1 MATLREIK
9 RRIKSI
15 NSTAK
20 VTHAMELV
28 AAAKMRKAQEK
39 TLLSRPYTIT
49 LHQIITGLRGK
60 AREKAHRL
68 LAANQSSY
76 RMIILLS
83 SDRGLVGGMN
93 LNQFREISKFEIK
106 TLKLVTVGK
115 IASRFSARAGFP
127 ILASFHSEEV
137 PFLELARTLSKLA
150 INSFVSREVASVH
163 LLYPQF
169 VSNLKQIPTIKRIL
183 PIQLEE
189 ESQTPSGRPATETII
204 FEPSADRILGKIL
217 PHHVLTDIYQALL
230 EAKASEHSARMVA
243 MKNATD
249 AASDLVDDLTLTYN
263 QARQEAITKELLD
276 IVTAQAAFE

>member
-1 MATLREIK
+1 MANLRDIK
-9 RRIKSI
+9 KRIRSI
-15 NSTAK
+15 TNTSK

-49 LHQIITGLRGK
+49 LHLIITSLHGK

-68 LAANQSSY
+68 LWAKQSSY

-93 LNQFREISKFEIK
+93 LNLFREISKFEIK

-115 IASRFSARAGFP
+115 KATRFSSRMGFP

-137 PFLELARTLSKLA
+137 PFLELARTLSKFA
-150 INSFVSREVASVH
+150 ISSFVSAEVASVH

-169 VSNLKQIPTIKRIL
+169 ASTVKQIPTIKRIL
-183 PIQLEE
+183 PIQLEAE
-189 ESQTPSGRPATETII
+189 TANGRPATETII
-204 FEPSADRILGKIL
+204 FEPSADHILKGIL

-249 AASDLVDDLTLTYN
+249 AANDLVDDLTLSYN
-263 QARQEAITKELLD
+263 QARQETITKEILD
-276 IVTAQAAFE
+276 IVTAQSAFE